1 MVSLNAEIYRSE
13 KHYIFYVVVAHIDR
27 MNVVFLIRYLKFLV
41 LQNPAYTKY
50 NINANRHESQ
60 RIIAYQFQILLY
72 LANQSYI
79 IYK

>member
-13 KHYIFYVVVAHIDR
+13 KHYIFYVVATIDR
-27 MNVVFLIRYLKFLV
+27 MNDVFLIRYLKFLV

-50 NINANRHESQ
+50 NINANRYESQ

-72 LANQSYI
+72 LANLSYI